1 MCRVRVCACVCVCRG
16 VCVCA
21 SLPRTLEPSTLNV
34 PRARGPCQP
43 RHPAAEQPEGQGPT
57 PSVHLPIQPIL
68 CNKRQQLTELRTTP
82 GSDSSPPS
90 LPAAPPA
97 PRARPGEPEHWA
109 QPQLR
114 LRDAALS
121 FEELPPLPGKPQ
133 GEKPLP
139 AAFPLQQPGRSW
151 VQADCEPVVVGHSQ
165 ELGQTQLQL
174 QGVNHLQHQPGGEEV
189 WEATVQ

>member
-1 MCRVRVCACVCVCRG
+1 MCCVCACGCVCRCVCVCVRT
-16 VCVCA
+16 CA

-82 GSDSSPPS
+82 ALLLCHRPS
-90 LPAAPPA
+90 LLRLPLLCPA
-97 PRARPGEPEHWA
+97 PGAGTLGTAPARA
-109 QPQLR
+109 
-114 LRDAALS
+114 AALS
-121 FEELPPLPGKPQ
+121 FEELPSLPGKPQ

-139 AAFPLQQPGRSW
+139 AAFSLLQQQPGRSR
-151 VQADCEPVVVGHSQ
+151 VQADCEPVVIGHS
-165 ELGQTQLQL
+165 
-174 QGVNHLQHQPGGEEV
+174 
-189 WEATVQ
+189 